1 MGIVKFWTKALDFTG
16 RSSRGEFWLGYLV
29 NVTAVL
35 FLIAG
40 ELFYRWMEWYRFLK
54 PIELVIMLWMFLG
67 VISSKARRLND
78 AGKSPWFVLLALVPF
93 GKIVLLVFLLMPTAE

>member
-1 MGIVKFWTKALDFTG
+1 M
-16 RSSRGEFWLGYLV
+16 
-29 NVTAVL
+29 NVTAAL

-40 ELFYRWMEWYRFLK
+40 ELLYRWMEWYRFLK

-67 VISSKARRLND
+67 VISSKVRRLND
-78 AGKSPWFVLLALVPF
+78 AGKSPWFVLLGLVPF